1 MRGSPRGIAILTR
14 PRRSPLLALS
24 VFILLVA
31 ACSPLTPA
39 DPTPDIDWSDPEVG
53 GGVGLEAGPEMLVAT
68 AAPIRDTSPRLD
80 AAAQATAAV
89 GHPAVPPTA
98 APAATT
104 ESIPATEPPPEPV
117 APTADAPPEPTAD
130 SDPVGTGETIHV
142 VQPGENLYQIGL
154 LYGLTWQAIAEYNGI
169 TNPDAIDVGQ
179 ELKIPGN

>member
-14 PRRSPLLALS
+14 SRRSPLLALS

-31 ACSPLTPA
+31 ACSPLAPA

-53 GGVGLEAGPEMLVAT
+53 GGVGVEAGPEMLVAT

-80 AAAQATAAV
+80 AAAV
-89 GHPAVPPTA
+89 GHPAAPPNA

-117 APTADAPPEPTAD
+117 APTAIAPTEPTTE
-130 SDPVGTGETIHV
+130 SEPGGIGETIHV

-154 LYGLTWQAIAEYNGI
+154 LYGLTWQIIAEYNGI

-179 ELKIPGN
+179 ELKIPGNS

>member
-1 MRGSPRGIAILTR
+1 MRGSPRGIVILIR

-31 ACSPLTPA
+31 ACSPLAPA
-39 DPTPDIDWSDPEVG
+39 DPTPEIDWSDPEVG
-53 GGVGLEAGPEMLVAT
+53 GGVGVEAGPEMLVAT

-89 GHPAVPPTA
+89 GHPVDPPTT
-98 APAATT
+98 APAATA
-104 ESIPATEPPPEPV
+104 ESIPATEPPPEAV
-117 APTADAPPEPTAD
+117 APTEPTTE
-130 SDPVGTGETIHV
+130 SEPGGTGETIHV

-179 ELKIPGN
+179 ELKIPGNS

>member
-1 MRGSPRGIAILTR
+1 MNQPLHAPAAPALPFAAFAPRPSDQGPLREAITAAYRTPEPEALA
-14 PRRSPLLALS
+14 PLLEQAQL
-24 VFILLVA
+24 
-31 ACSPLTPA
+31 
-39 DPTPDIDWSDPEVG
+39 
-53 GGVGLEAGPEMLVAT
+53 
-68 AAPIRDTSPRLD
+68 SPRLD

-89 GHPAVPPTA
+89 GHPAAPPTA

-104 ESIPATEPPPEPV
+104 ESIPATEPPPEAV
-117 APTADAPPEPTAD
+117 APTAVAPTEPSTE
-130 SDPVGTGETIHV
+130 SEPGNTGETIHV